1 MKKKIIIIGAGLS
14 GLYLATLLQTQ
25 YDVIILEARS
35 RIGGRIHSINGHDM
49 GPSWIW
55 SHQKNILKLINE
67 LKLQLLPQYNK
78 GYAVYETIDKV
89 ELFNPPP
96 SAPSARISGGIIK
109 LIEKLHVNL
118 QNTEIVLDTVV
129 LEVTQD
135 DLLKVKTNENTY
147 EADFVISTLPPRLA
161 CGNIKYTPPLEDDV
175 KNKMQKI
182 QTWMGNSAKCV
193 VEFKSAFWKSKGL
206 SGFVFSNTGPL
217 GEIHDACTQDKA
229 ALFGFV
235 NSHANLENF
244 EEDVKK
250 QMIKIFAIETKDIL
264 NVYLV
269 DWKREIFT
277 STADD
282 SKPLSAHPS
291 YGLDIKHFNSRMLF
305 SSSEFSF
312 VEGGYLEGAINSAE
326 NIYSLLKK

>member
-14 GLYLATLLQTQ
+14 GLYLATLLEEY
-25 YDVIILEARS
+25 YDIIILEARN
-35 RIGGRIHSINGHDM
+35 RIGGRVHSIEGHDM

-55 SHQKNILKLINE
+55 SHQKKILKLVNE
-67 LKLQLLPQYNK
+67 LKLQLLPQYNE
-78 GYAVYETIDKV
+78 GSAIYETIDKV
-89 ELFNPPP
+89 ELFTPPP
-96 SAPSARISGGIIK
+96 SAPSARINGGIIT
-109 LIEKLHVNL
+109 LIEKLYKNL
-118 QNTEIVLDTVV
+118 QNTKIVLDSVV
-129 LEVTQD
+129 LELTEGE
-135 DLLKVKTNENTY
+135 LLKVVTNENTY

-161 CGNIKYTPPLEDDV
+161 CGNIKYNPPLPENT
-175 KNKMQKI
+175 KNKMQKT

-229 ALFGFV
+229 ALFGFL

-250 QMIKIFAIETKDIL
+250 QMIRIFSIETKDIL

-269 DWKREIFT
+269 DWRREIFS
-277 STADD
+277 STVDD
-282 SKPLSAHPS
+282 SKPLSTHPS
-291 YGLDIKHFNSRMLF
+291 YGLDIKHFNSKMMF
-305 SSSEFSF
+305 SSSEFAF
-312 VEGGYLEGAINSAE
+312 EEGGYLEGAINSAE
-326 NIYSLLKK
+326 NIYNLLKK

>member
-14 GLYLATLLQTQ
+14 GLYLSSLLENQ
-25 YDVIILEARS
+25 YGVIILEARD
-35 RIGGRIHSINGHDM
+35 RIGGRIHSIAGHDM

-67 LKLQLLPQYNK
+67 LKLELLPQYTE
-78 GYAVYETIDKV
+78 GYAVYETKDKV

-96 SAPSARISGGIIK
+96 SAPSARINGGIMK
-109 LIEKLHVNL
+109 LIEKLHENL
-118 QNTEIVLDTVV
+118 QNTTIVLDSVV
-129 LEVTQD
+129 LEVTED

-161 CGNIKYTPPLEDDV
+161 CGNIKYTPPLPEDV
-175 KNKMQKI
+175 KYKMQKT

-206 SGFVFSNTGPL
+206 SGFVFSNSGPL
-217 GEIHDACTQDKA
+217 GEIHDACIQDKA

-235 NSHANLENF
+235 NSHASLENF

-250 QMIKIFAIETKDIL
+250 QMIRIFAIETKDIL

-269 DWKREIFT
+269 DWKREVFS
-277 STADD
+277 STVDD
-282 SKPLSAHPS
+282 SKPFSTHPS
-291 YGLDIKHFNSRMLF
+291 YGLDIKHFNSRMFF

-312 VEGGYLEGAINSAE
+312 QDGGYLEGAINSAE
-326 NIYSLLKK
+326 NIYRLLKK